1 MTYRVILEQRGGK
14 QQILGEFAT
23 RKAAMVRVEQYR
35 LDDEGHDEYWRL
47 MIRDGDRVI
56 YTHRSTNHI
65 VDHLSEAE
73 RNSGRILASE
83 ES

>member
-14 QQILGEFAT
+14 QQILDECAT
-23 RKAAMVRVEQYR
+23 RKAAMVRIDQYR

-65 VDHLSEAE
+65 VDNLSEDE
-73 RNSGRILASE
+73 RKSGRILANE

>member
-23 RKAAMVRVEQYR
+23 RKAAMVCIDQYR

-56 YTHRSTNHI
+56 YAHRSTNHI
-65 VDHLSEAE
+65 VDHLSQAE
-73 RNSGRILASE
+73 RNSGRILVNE

>member
-14 QQILGEFAT
+14 QQTLGEFAT
-23 RKAAMVRVEQYR
+23 RKAAMVRVDQYR

-47 MIRDGDRVI
+47 IIRDGDRVI
-56 YTHRSTNHI
+56 YSHRSTNHI

-73 RNSGRILASE
+73 RRSGRILTSE